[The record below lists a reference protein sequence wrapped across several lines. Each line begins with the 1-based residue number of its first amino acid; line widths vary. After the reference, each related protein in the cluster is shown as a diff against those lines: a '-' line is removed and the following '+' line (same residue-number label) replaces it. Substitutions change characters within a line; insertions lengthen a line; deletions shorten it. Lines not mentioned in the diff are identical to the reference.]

1 MASKLTRHLQLT
13 LALIKPDV
21 MANPLIVEVV
31 INEVSLLI
39 LAYHEDRG
47 PRDTIVP
54 GQLSCS
60 EVESTYNRQTKIL
73 LGRVFVI

>member
-1 MASKLTRHLQLT
+1 
-13 LALIKPDV
+13 

-47 PRDTIVP
+47 PRVTIVP
-54 GQLSCS
+54 GQLFCS
-60 EVESTYNRQTKIL
+60 EVEYTYNRQTKIL